1 MQEAFTACSNDPRS
15 YVLHSFYD
23 MLTTDKRGRLL
34 RAFPTYYIVFI
45 DEGRKIGSWKL
56 FDNFYNMSAISEI
69 QIVKSRKIPADTCTF
84 TMSNLYM
91 SYADTYDNTIYQQ
104 YVDIYGVKD
113 IFDSIFNPMT
123 LLKKEDMIRRRK
135 QLKDTTVISPGVRIH
150 VRIGYGANAAKIPT
164 AFNGKIAEV
173 DCGEVVSVV
182 CQGDGHELCNP
193 LNALGEITAKSFQT
207 SQHYITWFKVLCVV
221 VKVLEI

>member
-1 MQEAFTACSNDPRS
+1 MFNKFLDTLAGMYIISGEDDNEGSKDNTSISQKVNNLIMQEAFTACSNDPRS

-135 QLKDTTVISPGVRIH
+135 QLKDTTVISWCS
-150 VRIGYGANAAKIPT
+150 YT
-164 AFNGKIAEV
+164 
-173 DCGEVVSVV
+173 C
-182 CQGDGHELCNP
+182 
-193 LNALGEITAKSFQT
+193 
-207 SQHYITWFKVLCVV
+207 
-221 VKVLEI
+221 